1 MQLIKEAFWLKNLVN
16 DMGVQQEEIVVFC
29 DCQST
34 INLSKNQYIM
44 REPNTLILDISFS
57 LGGCDKM

>member
-34 INLSKNQYIM
+34 IHLSKNQIYHERTKHINIRYIIFFGW
-44 REPNTLILDISFS
+44 L
-57 LGGCDKM
+57 